1 MRIGIDVSPL
11 TAQRTGVGNYCFYLL
26 KHLLGLGTDH
36 GFVGFSSGRGPI
48 DLGVLNGRLP
58 NRHIPVPTRL
68 LYKSWEW
75 LKAPAIDTLLGPLD
89 VYHATN
95 YFTPPAKKARRVVTI
110 HDLSFLAIPE
120 LSSPR
125 IVGPF
130 SKNMRRFAHEADA
143 IMAYSQ
149 ATKGDIVR
157 FLEVDPRRITVAP
170 MAVDDGFAPMSREEA
185 ETYLLKHYDIEPPFL
200 LFVST
205 LEPRKNVTGL
215 LEAFKKAAADMPHN
229 LVLVGGMGWQT
240 GPIQE
245 ALNDPAIRDRIIR
258 PGFVEHME
266 LPAFYGAADAFVFP
280 THYEGFGLPLLEAL
294 TCGCPVVS
302 ADNSSVPEVTGGAAL
317 LSDSRDTDAVAEN
330 IRRILSDNELRA
342 NLIERG
348 KAHAQNFSWRAC
360 AAKTM
365 DVYEGLTA
373 DP

>member
-11 TAQRTGVGNYCFYLL
+11 TARRTGVGNYCFYLL
-26 KHLLGLGTDH
+26 KHLLNLGTDH
-36 GFVGFSSGRGPI
+36 GFVGLSSGRGPI
-48 DLGVLNGRLP
+48 DMGELGRQLP

-75 LKAPAIDTLLGPLD
+75 LNAPAVETLLGPVD

-95 YFTPPAKKARRVVTI
+95 YVTPPAKKAQRVVTI

-130 SKNMRRFAHEADA
+130 SKHIRRFAHDADA
-143 IMAYSQ
+143 IMAYSE

-157 FLEVDPRRITVAP
+157 FLDVDPRRITVAP
-170 MAVDDGFAPMSREEA
+170 MAVDDDFAPVSTEEA
-185 ETYLLKHYDIEPPFL
+185 QDYVLNRHDIEPPFL

-215 LEAFKKAAADMPHN
+215 LEAFKQVVNDIPHN
-229 LVLVGGMGWQT
+229 LVLAGDIGWRPE
-240 GPIQE
+240 PIRD
-245 ALNDPAIRDRIIR
+245 ALDDPAIRDRIIR
-258 PGFVEHME
+258 PGFVKHLE
-266 LPAFYGAADAFVFP
+266 LPAFYCAADAFVFP

-317 LSDSRDTDAVAEN
+317 LSDSRDTGAIAEN
-330 IRRILSDNELRA
+330 IRRIVSDDELRTR
-342 NLIERG
+342 LIEQG
-348 KAHAQNFSWRAC
+348 KAHARQFSWRSC

-365 DVYEGLTA
+365 DVYEQHAG
-373 DP
+373 